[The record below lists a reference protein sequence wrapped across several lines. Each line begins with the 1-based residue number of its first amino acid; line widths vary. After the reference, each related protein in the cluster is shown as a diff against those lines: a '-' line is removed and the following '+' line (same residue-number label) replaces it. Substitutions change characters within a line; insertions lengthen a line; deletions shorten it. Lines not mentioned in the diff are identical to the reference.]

1 MKKYQFSDIGTN
13 RAAKPKAKVE
23 TISNKMKNNGIIL
36 PNRCYIS
43 LFSGAMG
50 LDIGIERA
58 GFHCVV
64 CNEIDPLAIKTIK
77 LNRPELP
84 VIAGSVED
92 VTLNT
97 LNEHAGYDVTGI
109 DLLVGGPPCQAFS
122 VFGQRKGLN
131 DRRGRMIF
139 EFLRL
144 VDEVRPKAFLMENV
158 RGLHSMSIIPKGA
171 EFEGEDMLPEHTEPG
186 SLLRELIK
194 SFEKIGYRIDCYLVN
209 SVNYGAPQI
218 RERLL
223 CIGSRYDIDPEFPSP
238 EFSNRPFDKLPP
250 FRTLGDVIG
259 NGFKDPD
266 PSMMDFSPRKLKYLS
281 MVPPGGNWRNLP
293 EEIQKESMGK
303 SWYLKGGRSAYWR
316 KLAFDFPCPTVVTM
330 PNHAGTSMC
339 HPTKLRALTVG
350 EMAAIQEFPADWQF
364 VGSATQKSKQI
375 GNAVPPR
382 LGEVAGRVLH
392 RLLDT
397 AQKSPPL
404 GAELHNSGGIIH
416 IRPHVRT
423 RSYHKGGE
431 TIGSHTGYYD
441 RPKENDNQM
450 KLKLD
455 IS

>member
-1 MKKYQFSDIGTN
+1 MSRTRPSTISINRGDKSIASTKK
-13 RAAKPKAKVE
+13 P
-23 TISNKMKNNGIIL
+23 SNKMTDNPIIQ
-36 PNRCYIS
+36 PKRNYVS

-64 CNEIDPLAIKTIK
+64 CNEIDPLAVETIK
-77 LNRPELP
+77 LNRPKLP
-84 VIAGSVED
+84 VIAGSVEE
-92 VTLNT
+92 VTLRT
-97 LNEHAGYDVTGI
+97 LSDHAGFDVTGI

-144 VDEVRPKAFLMENV
+144 IDEVRPKAFLMENV
-158 RGLHSMSIIPKGA
+158 RGLHSMSIIPKGT
-171 EFEGEDMLPEHTEPG
+171 EPQSEDILPEQTEPG
-186 SLLRELIK
+186 SLLRELIR
-194 SFEKIGYRIDCYLVN
+194 SFEEIGYRIDCYLVN

-223 CIGSRYDIDPEFPSP
+223 CVGSRYDIDPEFPNP
-238 EFSNRPFDKLPP
+238 EFSNRPIDKLPP
-250 FRTLGDVIG
+250 FKTLGDVIG

-281 MVPPGGNWRNLP
+281 LVPPGGNWRSLP

-316 KLAFDFPCPTVVTM
+316 KLAFDFPSPTVVTM

-339 HPTKLRALTVG
+339 HPTQLRALTVG
-350 EMAAIQEFPADWQF
+350 EMAAVQEFPPDWTF
-364 VGSATQKSKQI
+364 VGSATQKCRQI

-392 RLLDT
+392 RLLST
-397 AQKSPPL
+397 AEHAPTMLSKP
-404 GAELHNSGGIIH
+404 HNSGGIIH

-423 RSYHKGGE
+423 RSYHKDGE

-441 RPKENDNQM
+441 RPKKTDNQM
-450 KLKLD
+450 SLKFETL
-455 IS
+455 

>member
-1 MKKYQFSDIGTN
+1 MSKSSSSKISVN
-13 RAAKPKAKVE
+13 RGAKV
-23 TISNKMKNNGIIL
+23 TAGIKITSKKMKDTPIIQS
-36 PNRCYIS
+36 NRNYVS

-64 CNEIDPLAIKTIK
+64 CNEIDPLAVKTIK
-77 LNRPELP
+77 LNRPNLP
-84 VIAGSVED
+84 VISTSVEE
-92 VTLNT
+92 VTLKS
-97 LNEHAGYDVTGI
+97 LSVHAGFDVTGI
-109 DLLVGGPPCQAFS
+109 DLIVGGPPCQAFS

-144 VDEVRPKAFLMENV
+144 IDEVRPKAFLMENV
-158 RGLHSMSIIPKGA
+158 RGLHSMSIIPKGM
-171 EFEGEDMLPEHTEPG
+171 ESEGEDILPEQTEPG

-194 SFEKIGYRIDCYLVN
+194 SFEKIGYRVDCYLVN

-223 CIGSRYDIDPEFPSP
+223 CVGSRYDIDPDFPHP
-238 EFSNRPFDKLPP
+238 EFSNRPIDKLPP
-250 FRTLGDVIG
+250 FKTLGDVIG
-259 NGFKDPD
+259 SGFIDPD

-281 MVPPGGNWRNLP
+281 LVPPGGNWRNLP

-316 KLAFDFPCPTVVTM
+316 KLAFDFPSPTVVTM

-339 HPTKLRALTVG
+339 HPTELRALTVG
-350 EMAAIQEFPADWQF
+350 EMAAVQEFPQDWEF
-364 VGSATQKSKQI
+364 VGSATQKCRQI

-392 RLLDT
+392 RLLN
-397 AQKSPPL
+397 A
-404 GAELHNSGGIIH
+404 AENALPMANKPHSSGNIIH

-423 RSYHKGGE
+423 RSYHKDGE
-431 TIGSHTGYYD
+431 TIGSHIGYYD
-441 RPKENDNQM
+441 RPKKTDLQM
-450 KLKLD
+450 NLD
-455 IS
+455 LDT